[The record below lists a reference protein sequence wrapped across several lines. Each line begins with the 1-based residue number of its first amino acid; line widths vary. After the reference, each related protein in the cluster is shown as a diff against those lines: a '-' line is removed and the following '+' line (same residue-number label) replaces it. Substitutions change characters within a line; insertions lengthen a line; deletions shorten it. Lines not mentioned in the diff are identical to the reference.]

1 MIDKIFGMLVGI
13 SGVYLLVGLVVAV
26 LFFTRWLKDFDPSA
40 KDGSGGFRVLVTPG
54 IIALW
59 PLIVMKVF
67 MIGRRSEGDGAETLR
82 RMHRI
87 AFILIAIL
95 GTLLFAAALAWRA
108 PGFAD
113 LPTTEIPNP

>member
-1 MIDKIFGMLVGI
+1 MVEKTFVMLLGI
-13 SGVYLLVGLVVAV
+13 SGAYAVVGIIIAI

-67 MIGRRSEGDGAETLR
+67 MIGKRAEGDGAEALR
-82 RMHRI
+82 RNHRI

-95 GTLLFAAALAWRA
+95 GTLLFAAALAWT

>member
-1 MIDKIFGMLVGI
+1 MIEQLFSTLLTLAAA
-13 SGVYLLVGLVVAV
+13 YLLAGMVVAV
-26 LFFTRWLKDFDPSA
+26 LFFTRWLETFDPA
-40 KDGSGGFRVLVTPG
+40 AVAGSRGFRVLVTPG

-59 PLIVMKVF
+59 PLILIKVL
-67 MIGRRSEGDGAETLR
+67 GKKSAADAGGAEALR
-82 RMHRI
+82 RNHRI

-113 LPTTEIPNP
+113 LPKTEIPQP

>member
-1 MIDKIFGMLVGI
+1 MIEETFGVLVGI
-13 SGVYLLVGLVVAV
+13 GGAYVLVGVVVAAF
-26 LFFTRWLKDFDPSA
+26 FFTRWLKDFDPSA
-40 KDGSGGFRVLVTPG
+40 KDGSVGFCVLVTPG

-67 MIGRRSEGDGAETLR
+67 MNGRRAEGDGAEALR
-82 RMHRI
+82 RNHRV
-87 AFILIAIL
+87 AFIFIAIF

-108 PGFAD
+108 PGFTD